1 MLNSKLKIF
10 KRKSKLWIWLS
21 LVILVV
27 TACSKPV
34 EQTANETVEEIRYT
48 QYVDPFIGTAAHGHT
63 YPGATVPFGM
73 VQLSPD
79 NGTHGWDWVSGYN
92 YADSVIVGFS
102 HTHLSG
108 TGIGDL
114 ADVLFMPVQRE
125 IQINKIVATR
135 KDYDY
140 KSAFSHSKESAEPGY
155 YGVYLDDNH
164 VKVELTAT
172 ERAGFH
178 QYTFDGSGKPQ
189 IVIDL
194 GFAINWDKPVDTYLK
209 IENDTTLVGYR
220 KSKGWADNQQL
231 YFSVK
236 FSEPVTSYTIYKDGD
251 ATEGPEATSPRLLAV
266 LEFGEGS
273 KVVRAKVGLSSAD
286 VIGATKSLSEI
297 DHWDFQRTRKEAS
310 DKWEA
315 ELSKIQVQ
323 SEDKDALETFYT
335 ALYHTS
341 LAPVLY
347 SDLKGKYKGA
357 DGELHQVEDYT
368 KYSIFSLW
376 DTFRAAHPLFTITQP
391 ERVNDFINSMLS
403 HYDEYG
409 LLPVWELTGNET
421 NTMTGY
427 HAIPVITDAWL
438 KGFSGFNKAKAYEA
452 MKKSAMQDIRGV
464 NFYKEY
470 GYIPAN
476 FENESVTKNLEYAYD
491 DWCIAQIAKLMDK
504 QEDYEYF
511 MKRSQSYRH
520 LYDSTTKFMRG
531 KLADGTWKEPFDP
544 KYSSHRV
551 DAEYTEGNAWQHSW
565 FVPHDVEGLISL
577 MGGEQPFVKMLD
589 SLFSE
594 SSEIHGENISA
605 DISGLIGQYAHG
617 NEPSHHIAY
626 LYNFAGQ
633 PWKTQETV
641 QKITGELY
649 SNEPAGLCGNED
661 CGQMSAWYV
670 FSSLGF
676 YPVNPA
682 NSMYVIGTPMFEK
695 VAINLPDD
703 KQFEIIAEGL
713 GGKNTY
719 VQTVELN
726 GQPLER
732 SYIKHGELMG
742 GGTLKFVM
750 GPEINRKWAV
760 ESKNYPYS
768 GLEKDLK
775 NDTENH

>member
-1 MLNSKLKIF
+1 MLRRTLNIVIENYLNTVLLLIV
-10 KRKSKLWIWLS
+10 
-21 LVILVV
+21 LV
-27 TACSKPV
+27 AASCSKPA
-34 EQTANETVEEIRYT
+34 EQTTAETEVRYT
-48 QYVDPFIGTAAHGHT
+48 EYVDPFIGTAAHGHT

-79 NGTHGWDWVSGYN
+79 NGTHGWDWVSGYH
-92 YADSVIVGFS
+92 YTDSVIVGFS

-114 ADVLFMPVQRE
+114 ADILFMPVQRE
-125 IQINKIVATR
+125 VEVNKIVASR
-135 KDYDY
+135 EDYDY
-140 KSAFSHSKESAEPGY
+140 KSSFSHDKESAAPGFY
-155 YGVYLDDNH
+155 SVYLNDNH
-164 VKVELTAT
+164 VKVELTAS
-172 ERAGFH
+172 ERVGFH
-178 QYTFDGSGKPQ
+178 QYTFDGTGKPQ
-189 IVIDL
+189 IIIDL

-220 KSKGWADNQQL
+220 KSKGWADQQQL
-231 YFSVK
+231 YFSAR
-236 FSEPVTSYTIYKDGD
+236 FSEPITSYTIYEDGS
-251 ATEGPEATSPRLLAV
+251 AIEGAEVTSPRSLVILSF
-266 LEFGEGS
+266 EEGK
-273 KVVRAKVGLSSAD
+273 KVIRAKVGLSSAD
-286 VIGATKSLSEI
+286 ITGATKSLSEI
-297 DHWDFQRTRKEAS
+297 DHWDFQRSKPEAS

-323 SEDKDALETFYT
+323 GQNEEQLKTFYT

-341 LAPVLY
+341 LAPVIY

-357 DGELHQVEDYT
+357 DGEVYQVEDYK

-376 DTFRAAHPLFTITQP
+376 DTFRAANPLFTITQP

-438 KGFSGFNKAKAYEA
+438 KGFEGFDKPKAYEA

-464 NFYKEY
+464 NFYKKF
-470 GYIPAN
+470 GYIPADL
-476 FENESVTKNLEYAYD
+476 ENESVTKNLEYAYD
-491 DWCIAQIAKLMDK
+491 DWCIAQIAKELGK
-504 QEDYEYF
+504 KEDYDYF
-511 MKRSQSYRH
+511 MERSRSYKH
-520 LYDSTTKFMRG
+520 LYDSTTRFMRG
-531 KLADGTWKEPFDP
+531 KLADGTWTEPFDP

-565 FVPHDVEGLISL
+565 FVPHDVEGLIDL
-577 MGGEQPFVKMLD
+577 MGGEDVFVKMLD

-594 SSEIHGENISA
+594 SSEIHGDNVSA

-633 PWKTQETV
+633 PWKTQ
-641 QKITGELY
+641 KIVRQITDELY
-649 SNEPAGLCGNED
+649 NSEPDGLSGNED

-670 FSSLGF
+670 FSALGF

-682 NSMYVIGTPMFEK
+682 NGMYVIGAPMFEK
-695 VAINLPDD
+695 AVINLPEG
-703 KQFEIIAEGL
+703 KQFEIMATGL
-713 GGKNTY
+713 SERNTY
-719 VQTVELN
+719 IQAVELN
-726 GQPLER
+726 GKPLER
-732 SYIKHGELMG
+732 SFIKHQEIMA
-742 GGTLKFVM
+742 GGTLKFDM
-750 GPEINRKWAV
+750 GPEINDQWAV
-760 ESKNYPYS
+760 KNENYPYS
-768 GLEKDLK
+768 GLEK
-775 NDTENH
+775 E

>member
-1 MLNSKLKIF
+1 MLRRTLNIVIENYLNTVLLLIV
-10 KRKSKLWIWLS
+10 
-21 LVILVV
+21 LV
-27 TACSKPV
+27 AASCSKPA
-34 EQTANETVEEIRYT
+34 EQTTAETEVRYT
-48 QYVDPFIGTAAHGHT
+48 EYVDPFIGTAAHGHT

-79 NGTHGWDWVSGYN
+79 NGTHGWDWVSGYH
-92 YADSVIVGFS
+92 YTDSVIVGFS

-114 ADVLFMPVQRE
+114 ADILFMPVQRE
-125 IQINKIVATR
+125 VEVNKIVASR
-135 KDYDY
+135 EDYDY
-140 KSAFSHSKESAEPGY
+140 KSSFSHDKESAAPGFY
-155 YGVYLDDNH
+155 SVYLNDNH
-164 VKVELTAT
+164 VKVELTAS

-178 QYTFDGSGKPQ
+178 QYTFDGTGKPQ

-220 KSKGWADNQQL
+220 KSKGWADQQQL
-231 YFSVK
+231 YFSAR
-236 FSEPVTSYTIYKDGD
+236 FSEPIISYTIYEDGS
-251 ATEGPEATSPRLLAV
+251 AIEGAEVTSPRSLVILNFK
-266 LEFGEGS
+266 ES
-273 KVVRAKVGLSSAD
+273 KKVIRAKVGLSSAD
-286 VIGATKSLSEI
+286 INGATKSLSEI
-297 DHWDFQRTRKEAS
+297 DHWDFQRSKQEAS

-323 SEDKDALETFYT
+323 VQNEEQLKTFYT

-341 LAPVLY
+341 LAPVIY

-357 DGELHQVEDYT
+357 DGEVHQVEDYK

-376 DTFRAAHPLFTITQP
+376 DTFRAANPLFTITQP

-438 KGFSGFNKAKAYEA
+438 KGFEGFDKPKAYEA

-464 NFYKEY
+464 NFYKKF
-470 GYIPAN
+470 GYIPADL
-476 FENESVTKNLEYAYD
+476 ENESVTKNLEYAYD
-491 DWCIAQIAKLMDK
+491 DWCIAQIAKELGK
-504 QEDYEYF
+504 KEDYDYF
-511 MKRSQSYRH
+511 MERSRSYKH
-520 LYDSTTKFMRG
+520 LYDSTTRFMRG
-531 KLADGTWKEPFDP
+531 KLADGTWTEPFDP

-565 FVPHDVEGLISL
+565 FVPHDVEGLIDL
-577 MGGEQPFVKMLD
+577 MGGEDVFVKMLD

-594 SSEIHGENISA
+594 SSEIHGDNVSA

-633 PWKTQETV
+633 PWKTQ
-641 QKITGELY
+641 KIVRQITDELY
-649 SNEPAGLCGNED
+649 NSEPDGLSGNED

-670 FSSLGF
+670 FSALGF

-682 NSMYVIGTPMFEK
+682 NGMYVIGAPMFEK
-695 VAINLPDD
+695 AVINLPEG
-703 KQFEIIAEGL
+703 KQFEIMATGL
-713 GGKNTY
+713 SERNTY
-719 VQTVELN
+719 IQAVELN
-726 GQPLER
+726 GKPLER
-732 SYIKHGELMG
+732 SFIKHQEIMA
-742 GGTLKFVM
+742 GGTLKFDM
-750 GPEINRKWAV
+750 GPEINDQWAV
-760 ESKNYPYS
+760 KNENYPYS
-768 GLEKDLK
+768 GLEK
-775 NDTENH
+775 E